1 LPDTVTI
8 KLERPFQFQNKG
20 KEMSPKL
27 PVYTCGVVAH
37 DIDCLCDV
45 VVTTPTPILVDPVD
59 GWQGEHIA
67 EFLDL
72 CVPWTDA
79 SILKFL
85 TAQLMFHDEF
95 VIIQKQARL
104 SESDRNQRRKTTIYF
119 MTDEQHN
126 ELVDR
131 VQLGFPPVA
140 VRVYALCK
148 FGVTMSPYQAT
159 LFVQQHRGEQQ

>member
-1 LPDTVTI
+1 MPKQLPT
-8 KLERPFQFQNKG
+8 
-20 KEMSPKL
+20 
-27 PVYTCGVVAH
+27 YTCGVDAH

-45 VVTTPTPILVDPVD
+45 VVTTPTEILVDPVNE
-59 GWQGEHIA
+59 GWQGLHIA

-79 SILKFL
+79 KIFKFL

-104 SESDRNQRRKTTIYF
+104 SESDRNQRRK
-119 MTDEQHN
+119 MTPYVMTEEEHN
-126 ELVDR
+126 EIVGR
-131 VQLGFPPVA
+131 IQLGIPSVA

-148 FGVTMSPYQAT
+148 FGITMSPYQAN
-159 LFVQQHRGEQQ
+159 LLVEKHRGEQQ

>member
-1 LPDTVTI
+1 
-8 KLERPFQFQNKG
+8 
-20 KEMSPKL
+20 MSRQL

-37 DIDCLCDV
+37 EIDCLCDV

-79 SILKFL
+79 KIFKFL
-85 TAQLMFHDEF
+85 TAQLLFHDEF
-95 VIIQKQARL
+95 VIMQKTAGL
-104 SESDRNQRRKTTIYF
+104 SESDRNQRRKMTAYH

-126 ELVDR
+126 ELVGR
-131 VQLGFPPVA
+131 VMLGMPSVA

-148 FGVTMSPYQAT
+148 FGVTMSPYQAN
-159 LFVQQHRGEQQ
+159 LFVAEHRGEQQ

>member
-1 LPDTVTI
+1 
-8 KLERPFQFQNKG
+8 
-20 KEMSPKL
+20 MPKQL

-59 GWQGEHIA
+59 GWQGEEIA

-79 SILKFL
+79 SIFKFL

-104 SESDRNQRRKTTIYF
+104 SESDRNQRRK
-119 MTDEQHN
+119 MTPYVMTEEEHN
-126 ELVDR
+126 EIVGR
-131 VQLGFPPVA
+131 IQLGIPSVA

-148 FGVTMSPYQAT
+148 FGITMSPYQAN
-159 LFVQQHRGEQQ
+159 LLVEKHRGEQQ

>member
-1 LPDTVTI
+1 
-8 KLERPFQFQNKG
+8 
-20 KEMSPKL
+20 MSRQL

-37 DIDCLCDV
+37 EIDCLCDV

-104 SESDRNQRRKTTIYF
+104 SESDRNQRRKTTPYF

-140 VRVYALCK
+140 VRIYALCK
-148 FGVTMSPYQAT
+148 FGVTMSPYQAI
-159 LFVQQHRGEQQ
+159 LFVQQHTGEQQ

>member
-1 LPDTVTI
+1 
-8 KLERPFQFQNKG
+8 
-20 KEMSPKL
+20 MSRQL

-37 DIDCLCDV
+37 EIDCLCDV

-79 SILKFL
+79 SIFKFL

-95 VIIQKQARL
+95 VIIQKTARL
-104 SESDRNQRRKTTIYF
+104 TESDRNQRRK
-119 MTDEQHN
+119 MTPYEFTEEEHN
-126 ELVDR
+126 EIVGR
-131 VQLGFPPVA
+131 IQLGIPSVA

-148 FGVTMSPYQAT
+148 YGVTMSPYQAN
-159 LFVQQHRGEQQ
+159 LLVAKHRGEQQ

>member
-1 LPDTVTI
+1 
-8 KLERPFQFQNKG
+8 
-20 KEMSPKL
+20 MPKQL

-59 GWQGEHIA
+59 GWQGEEIA

-79 SILKFL
+79 SIFKFL

-104 SESDRNQRRKTTIYF
+104 SESDRNQRRK
-119 MTDEQHN
+119 MTPYVMTEEEHN
-126 ELVDR
+126 EIVGR
-131 VQLGFPPVA
+131 IQLGIPAVA

-148 FGVTMSPYQAT
+148 FGITMSPYQAN
-159 LFVQQHRGEQQ
+159 LLVEKHRGEQQ

>member
-1 LPDTVTI
+1 MSKQLPI
-8 KLERPFQFQNKG
+8 
-20 KEMSPKL
+20 
-27 PVYTCGVVAH
+27 YTCGVVAH
-37 DIDCLCDV
+37 EIDCLCDV

-85 TAQLMFHDEF
+85 TAQLMFHDEY
-95 VIIQKQARL
+95 IIIRKEARL
-104 SESDRNQRRKTTIYF
+104 SESDRNQRRNIKAYT
-119 MTDEQHN
+119 MTDEEHN
-126 ELVDR
+126 EIVGR
-131 VQLGFPPVA
+131 IQLGMPSVA

-148 FGVTMSPYQAT
+148 FGVTMSHYQAN
-159 LFVQQHRGEQQ
+159 LLVAEHRGDEQ

>member
-1 LPDTVTI
+1 
-8 KLERPFQFQNKG
+8 
-20 KEMSPKL
+20 MSRQL

-37 DIDCLCDV
+37 EIDCLCDV

-79 SILKFL
+79 SIFKFL

-95 VIIQKQARL
+95 VIIQKTARL
-104 SESDRNQRRKTTIYF
+104 TESDRNQRRK
-119 MTDEQHN
+119 MTPYEFTEEEHN
-126 ELVDR
+126 EIVGR
-131 VQLGFPPVA
+131 IQLGMPSVA

-148 FGVTMSPYQAT
+148 YGVTMSPYQAN
-159 LFVQQHRGEQQ
+159 LLVAKHRGEQQ

>member
-1 LPDTVTI
+1 
-8 KLERPFQFQNKG
+8 
-20 KEMSPKL
+20 MSRQL

-37 DIDCLCDV
+37 EIDCLCDV

-79 SILKFL
+79 SIFKFL

-95 VIIQKQARL
+95 VIIQKTARL
-104 SESDRNQRRKTTIYF
+104 TESDRNQRRK
-119 MTDEQHN
+119 MTPYEFTEEEHN
-126 ELVDR
+126 EIVGR
-131 VQLGFPPVA
+131 IQLGMPSVA

-148 FGVTMSPYQAT
+148 YGVTMSPYQANLLVAKHT
-159 LFVQQHRGEQQ
+159 GEQQ

>member
-1 LPDTVTI
+1 
-8 KLERPFQFQNKG
+8 
-20 KEMSPKL
+20 MPKQL

-59 GWQGEHIA
+59 GWQGEEIA

-79 SILKFL
+79 SIFKFL

-104 SESDRNQRRKTTIYF
+104 SEYDRNQRRK
-119 MTDEQHN
+119 MTPYVMTEEEHN
-126 ELVDR
+126 EIVGR
-131 VQLGFPPVA
+131 IQLGIPSVA

-148 FGVTMSPYQAT
+148 FGITMSPYQAN
-159 LFVQQHRGEQQ
+159 LLVEKHRGEQQ